1 MLYDIEPDSNV
12 PIYEQ
17 IIAQITF
24 GVAAG
29 DLEVGSL
36 IPSVRELSKQLIIA
50 PATVARAYQELEK
63 RGVLRTSRG
72 KGMEVAA
79 EAPRLCRAQR
89 QDIVRERIREAL
101 REAASSALAP
111 EEIRQLVEEELARV
125 NGHRRPREKR

>member
-1 MLYDIEPDSNV
+1 MLYDIEPGSNV

-17 IIAQITF
+17 IIARITF

-36 IPSVRELSKQLIIA
+36 IPSVRELSKDLIIA

-63 RGVLRTSRG
+63 RGVLRTCRG

-79 EAPRLCRAQR
+79 EAPRLCRTQR

-111 EEIRQLVEEELARV
+111 EEIRQLVEQELARV
-125 NGHRRPREKR
+125 NGQRRPREKS